1 MLRWCRSGR
10 SRRVDFLAKSRA
22 ESCHCVGIGR
32 GGDLAMDWVMFWI
45 RLGDSWRESDTRRLM
60 WKFLVERVWI
70 DETKASSVKRVDM
83 IAAPALSRISRET
96 VVAVGGRVEQRQAG
110 GRSQKI
116 LIGRRTDI
124 ALLFLSCSWWRGVWQ
139 KGLRLSN
146 TWCAIAVTSAALH
159 NCWTSHGSLQGYI
172 FHDYSRS
179 AQ

>member
-1 MLRWCRSGR
+1 MTP
-10 SRRVDFLAKSRA
+10 RRF
-22 ESCHCVGIGR
+22 
-32 GGDLAMDWVMFWI
+32 
-45 RLGDSWRESDTRRLM
+45 M

-96 VVAVGGRVEQRQAG
+96 VVAVRRKRSEQRQEG
-110 GRSQKI
+110 ERSRKI

-146 TWCAIAVTSAALH
+146 TLCAIAVTSAALY